1 MKRVELRWAW
11 GLLGQDPR
19 RSERSSNKLM
29 GQVTLVT
36 LMVRVLLVLPVGRLG
51 R

>member
-1 MKRVELRWAW
+1 MELVDLLELRWAW

-19 RSERSSNKLM
+19 RFERSTIKLM
-29 GQVTLVT
+29 EQVTLVT
-36 LMVRVLLVLPVGRLG
+36 LMVRVLPVARLG

>member
-1 MKRVELRWAW
+1 MKLMELPWAW

-19 RSERSSNKLM
+19 RLKLLVVK
-29 GQVTLVT
+29 QVTLV
-36 LMVRVLLVLPVGRLG
+36 LRVLRVLPAGQLG